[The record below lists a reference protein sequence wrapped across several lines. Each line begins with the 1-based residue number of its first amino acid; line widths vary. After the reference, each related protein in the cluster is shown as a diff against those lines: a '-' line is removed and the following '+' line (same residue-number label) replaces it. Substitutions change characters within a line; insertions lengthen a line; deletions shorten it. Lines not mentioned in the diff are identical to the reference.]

1 MFSNMKLG
9 TKIGLGFGSLIVI
22 AMLLGGMS
30 VVNMRGV
37 SGESTKLANEY
48 VPEVDVAS
56 QISGAASRLM
66 YAMRGYGFTEED
78 SFYKDALSEMKVLD
92 SAIAKGD
99 ELEKNAVHLER
110 LDEQLAVI
118 KTARDQYKEAMDLTK
133 EFITAL
139 QLGRTSLE
147 GSATTYMENSHKFLV
162 AQNAAFKNDLK
173 ERQDKIEAVVTLV
186 EIGSEVRA
194 TNFKAQ
200 AQNEPELMQKAIDKL
215 DSVEP
220 IIESL
225 RKIVRSEDD
234 NKRMDNIGNA
244 TSAYQDAMKS
254 FLRESKKGGS
264 ADASILAQTRA
275 DMDKNA
281 SIYVT
286 NCKEFLDGQQ
296 AKLTKDM
303 IERNLK
309 ISLTNYVV
317 DLGKDTR
324 IKANMFQ
331 VKRDPKIMVE
341 GEKNF
346 AKIYEKLKELLEIT
360 RNQVNIDQITVV
372 EQACKSYQQAI
383 LKFLDDWTKLQDIG
397 IKRTA
402 LGVELLKACSELA
415 EAGMDQTTFI
425 AKGAMDSLNR
435 SSSIMIIG
443 LVIALIVG
451 VFLAFY
457 ITVSITR
464 PIRRVIEGLT
474 LGSQQVASASGQVS
488 SASQSLAEGSSQQAA
503 SIEETSSSLEEMSSM
518 TKQNSENAS
527 QADLL
532 MKEANTVVAKANQ
545 SMNQL
550 TSSMEDISKASDE
563 TSKIIKTIDEIA
575 FQTNLL
581 ALNAAV
587 EAARAGE
594 AGAGFAVVAEEV
606 RNLAMRSAEAA
617 KNTANLIEGTVTKVR
632 DGSTLVKKTSEAFTQ
647 VAASSAKVGELVGEI
662 AAASREQSSG
672 IEQVNIAVSEMDKV
686 IQQNAAN
693 AEESASASEEMNAQ
707 AETMNDFVNE
717 LVGLVEGNMAA
728 TGNRRMKNISHY
740 KPKSKSTKAIGHVA
754 HGSLHGHIGGGGKS
768 KQIGSAQP
776 KKGEVRPDQVIPF
789 DDDDDFTN
797 F

>member
-1 MFSNMKLG
+1 
-9 TKIGLGFGSLIVI
+9 
-22 AMLLGGMS
+22 
-30 VVNMRGV
+30 
-37 SGESTKLANEY
+37 
-48 VPEVDVAS
+48 
-56 QISGAASRLM
+56 M
-66 YAMRGYGFTEED
+66 YAMRGYGFTEEEN
-78 SFYKDALSEMKVLD
+78 FYKDALSEIKILD

-99 ELEKNAVHLER
+99 ELVKSAIHLEK
-110 LDEQLAVI
+110 LDEHLAVI
-118 KTARDQYKEAMDLTK
+118 KTNRDQYKQAMDSTK
-133 EFITAL
+133 ELLTAL
-139 QLGRTSLE
+139 QLGRTTLE
-147 GSATTYMENSHKFLV
+147 NTASTYMENAYEFLES
-162 AQNAAFKNDLK
+162 QNVAFKNDLK
-173 ERQDKIEAVVTLV
+173 QRQEKIESVITLV
-186 EIGSEVRA
+186 ETGSDVRA
-194 TNFKAQ
+194 ANFKAQ
-200 AQNEPELMQKAIDKL
+200 AQNEPELMQKAVDKL
-215 DSVEP
+215 DSVKP

-234 NKRMDNIGNA
+234 NKRMDNIVNGA
-244 TSAYQDAMKS
+244 SAYQDAMKL

-281 SIYVT
+281 AIYVI

-309 ISLTNYVV
+309 ISLTNDVV
-317 DLGKDTR
+317 DLGNDTR
-324 IKANMFQ
+324 IKANQSQ
-331 VKRDPKIMVE
+331 VKRDPKIMME

-346 AKIYEKLKELLEIT
+346 DKIYDKLKELREIT
-360 RNQVNIDQITVV
+360 RNQVNIDQITAV
-372 EQACKSYQQAI
+372 EQAGKAYQQAM
-383 LKFLDDWTKLQDIG
+383 LKLLDDWTKLQDIG
-397 IKRTA
+397 VKRTA
-402 LGVELLKACSELA
+402 LGGELLKACSELA

-425 AKGAMDSLNR
+425 AKGAMDSLKR
-435 SSSIMIIG
+435 SSTIMIIG
-443 LVIALIVG
+443 LVVALVFGI
-451 VFLAFY
+451 FLAFY

-488 SASQSLAEGSSQQAA
+488 SASQSLAEGSSEQAA

-518 TKQNSENAS
+518 TKQNSDNAA

-532 MKEANTVVAKANQ
+532 MKDANSVVAKANE

-550 TSSMEDISKASDE
+550 TASMDDISKASDE

-632 DGSTLVKKTSEAFTQ
+632 DGSALVKKTSEAFTQ
-647 VAASSAKVGELVGEI
+647 VAASSNKVGELVGEI
-662 AAASREQSSG
+662 AAASREQSTG

-717 LVGLVEGNMAA
+717 LVGLVEGNMASA
-728 TGNRRMKNISHY
+728 GGHRTRSIASY
-740 KPKSKSTKAIGHVA
+740 KTKSKSVKALGHATLSRSNAGKAKQLGA
-754 HGSLHGHIGGGGKS
+754 H
-768 KQIGSAQP
+768 P
-776 KKGEVRPDQVIPF
+776 KKGEVRADQVIPF
-789 DDDDDFTN
+789 DDDDEFTN

>member
-9 TKIGLGFGSLIVI
+9 TKIGLGFGSLIII
-22 AMLLGGMS
+22 AMLLGGMA
-30 VVNMRGV
+30 VINMRGV
-37 SGESTKLANEY
+37 SVDATKLANEY
-48 VPEVDVAS
+48 VPEVDIAS
-56 QISGAASRLM
+56 EIDNAASRLM
-66 YAMRGYGFTEED
+66 YAMRGYGFTEGD
-78 SFYKDALSEMKVLD
+78 NFYKDAQSEIKNLD
-92 SAIAKGD
+92 TAIAKGD
-99 ELEKNAVHLER
+99 ELSKSAIHLEK
-110 LDEQLAVI
+110 LDDHLAVI
-118 KTARDQYKEAMDLTK
+118 KSARDQYKDAMDSTK

-139 QLGRTSLE
+139 QSGRTALE
-147 GSATTYMENSHKFLV
+147 GSAAVYMENGYRFLES
-162 AQNAAFKNDLK
+162 QNVAFKSDLK
-173 ERQDKIEAVVTLV
+173 ERQEKIASVITLV
-186 EIGSEVRA
+186 ETGSDVRA
-194 TNFKAQ
+194 ANFKAQ
-200 AQNEPELMQKAIDKL
+200 ADNEPELMQKAVDKL
-215 DSVEP
+215 DSVKP

-225 RKIVRSEDD
+225 RKIIRSEDD
-234 NKRMDNIGNA
+234 NKRMDNIVNGA
-244 TSAYQDAMKS
+244 SAYQDAMKL
-254 FLRESKKGGS
+254 FLRESKKGVS

-281 SIYVT
+281 SIYVV
-286 NCKEFLDGQQ
+286 NCKDFLDGQQ

-309 ISLTNYVV
+309 ISLTNDVV
-317 DLGKDTR
+317 DLGNDII
-324 IKANMFQ
+324 IKANLSQ
-331 VKRDPKIMVE
+331 VKRDPKIMME

-346 AKIYEKLKELLEIT
+346 AKIDEKLKQLREIT
-360 RNQVNIDQITVV
+360 RNQVNLDQITAV
-372 EQACKSYQQAI
+372 EQAGKAYQQVM
-383 LKFLDDWTKLQDIG
+383 LKLLDDWTKLQDIG
-397 IKRTA
+397 VKRTA
-402 LGVELLKACSELA
+402 FGNELLKACAELA
-415 EAGMDQTTFI
+415 DAGMDQTTSI

-435 SSSIMIIG
+435 SSTIMIIG
-443 LVIALIVG
+443 LVIALVVG

-457 ITVSITR
+457 ITVSITG

-518 TKQNSENAS
+518 TKQNSENAA

-532 MKEANTVVAKANQ
+532 MKETNTVVAKANQ
-545 SMNQL
+545 SMNHL
-550 TSSMEDISKASDE
+550 TTSMEEISKASDD

-632 DGSTLVKKTSEAFTQ
+632 DGSSLVKKTSEAFTQ
-647 VAASSAKVGELVGEI
+647 VATTSVKVGELVGEI
-662 AAASREQSSG
+662 AAASREQSTG

-728 TGNRRMKNISHY
+728 AGNRRMKNVSSY
-740 KPKSKSTKAIGHVA
+740 KPKSKSMRTIGHTTYGA
-754 HGSLHGHIGGGGKS
+754 LTHGHIGGGKS
-768 KQIGSAQP
+768 KPMASS
-776 KKGEVRPDQVIPF
+776 KKGEVRSDQVIPF